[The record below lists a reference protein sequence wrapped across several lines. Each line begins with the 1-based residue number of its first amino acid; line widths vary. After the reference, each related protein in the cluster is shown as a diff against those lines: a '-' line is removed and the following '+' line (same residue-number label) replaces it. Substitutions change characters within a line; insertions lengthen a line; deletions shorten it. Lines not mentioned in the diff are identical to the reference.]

1 MTGPAR
7 SHPPRG
13 WQTRVRQQLD
23 VLRPLPGAGAA
34 CLVALLVVLGVQA
47 LQPAVAAYATGALV
61 DAVTDAAGRAWWPP
75 LLLLGGSLIAAQT
88 ADLLG
93 SVLRTLAARR
103 IDGARRDAVAALVL
117 RAPGVA
123 ALERPGVQ
131 NDLLLSSA
139 RQTSSWTESTP
150 GQAAVAQLRLCF
162 RVVQVGSCCVVLV
175 QYAWWLVLGLVA
187 TVLAA
192 RHVLSRNTL
201 AIAGVAVSGA
211 QAARRTRYWQDQ
223 AMAPG
228 PAKETRLFGLQD
240 WLTARWRTS
249 FLAYVEPIWRRGS
262 QLGPRHW
269 TALAVVGVAALVALE
284 SIGRGAVAGEVSAGG
299 LGAMVTAVIAVLGMA
314 ASDSDTVSAAGGLP
328 AAASLHRLRTELAP
342 GEGAVARAPGEERAQ
357 SPSPAAARTPVVRL
371 EGVAFGYPGADRPVL
386 DGCDLEIRPGEVLA
400 LVGRNGAGKSTL
412 IKLLADLYR
421 PDAGRVTADGTDVA
435 SLDAEAWRRQVA
447 VVFQDFVQYGLT
459 VADNVAL
466 GAPHRPATP
475 DRLDAA
481 AREAGSEQLIGRLPD
496 GWLTPLSPAFTGGV
510 DLSGGQW
517 QHIALTRALYAV
529 QAGARLLVLDEPTAH
544 LDVRTELEVFRKVVH
559 GLRDVS
565 VVLVS
570 HRISTVQQADR
581 IACLDGGR
589 IVETGTHEDLM
600 DLDGVYA
607 ALFSAQVSDRE
618 ALRDVTARAGRSR

>member
-1 MTGPAR
+1 
-7 SHPPRG
+7 
-13 WQTRVRQQLD
+13 
-23 VLRPLPGAGAA
+23 VLRALPAAGAA
-34 CLVALLVVLGVQA
+34 CLAGLLAVLTVQA

-61 DAVTDAAGRAWWPP
+61 DAVAEPASRAWLPP
-75 LLLLGGSLIAAQT
+75 LLLLGGSLVAAQT

-103 IDGARRDAVAALVL
+103 IDGARRDTVAALVL
-117 RAPGVA
+117 TAPGVA
-123 ALERPGVQ
+123 PLETPAVQ

-139 RQTSSWTESTP
+139 RQTSNWTASTP

-162 RVVQVGSCCVVLV
+162 RVVQVGTCCVVLV
-175 QYAWWLVLGLVA
+175 QYAWWLVLGLVVS
-187 TVLAA
+187 VLAG

-201 AIAGVAVSGA
+201 AIAQVAVSGA

-223 AMAPG
+223 ALAPG
-228 PAKETRLFGLQD
+228 AAKETRLFGLQD
-240 WLTARWRTS
+240 WLTAKWRTS

-269 TALAVVGVAALVALE
+269 TALVVAGVAAFMALQ
-284 SIGRGAVAGEVSAGG
+284 SVGRGAVAGDVSAGG
-299 LGAMVTAVIAVLGMA
+299 LGAMVTAVFAVLGLA
-314 ASDSDTVSAAGGLP
+314 ASDSDTVTAAGGVP
-328 AAASLHRLRTELAP
+328 AVVALRRLRHELAD
-342 GEGAVARAPGEERAQ
+342 GKGTVERGLDEGRTYPSATGARP
-357 SPSPAAARTPVVRL
+357 PAVRL

-412 IKLLADLYR
+412 IKLLAGLYR
-421 PDAGRVTADGTDVA
+421 PGTGRITADGMDVT
-435 SLDAEAWRRQVA
+435 SLAAEAWRRHVA

-459 VADNVAL
+459 VADNVSL
-466 GAPHRPATP
+466 GAPHHPPTP

-481 AREAGSEQLIGRLPD
+481 AREAGSGQLIRGLPH
-496 GWLTPLSPAFTGGV
+496 GWQTPLSPAFTGGV

-529 QAGARLLVLDEPTAH
+529 RAGARVLVLDEPTAH

-559 GLRDVS
+559 GLGDVS

-589 IVETGTHEDLM
+589 IVETGTHEALM

-607 ALFSAQVSDRE
+607 SLFAAQVSDSE
-618 ALRDVTARAGRSR
+618 ALRDVSPPVGRPE